1 MTVSVYKSV
10 NGRREYIG
18 PISSVTEPNAAQRHN
33 GNAITVDAAW
43 TYPLSIGIEND
54 ELYISI
60 THKSAVNLV
69 NEIINHDHMQLEILS
84 ALYKNERNRER
95 WNMWEK
101 T

>member
-10 NGRREYIG
+10 NERREYRE

-33 GNAITVDAAW
+33 GNAITVDAYW

-84 ALYKNERNRER
+84 ALHKNERCKELWNR
-95 WNMWEK
+95 WEK
-101 T
+101 I